1 MARGMRDGRRASAME
16 SLTPSTKESGNEA
29 RPQSVTE
36 ITRVIKRMLEDQVG
50 RVWIEGEISN
60 LSMPRS
66 GHIYLTL
73 KDDRAAIGGVM
84 WRSAAS
90 RLKARLEDG
99 MRVVVRGSLAVYEPQ
114 GRYQVVC
121 DSIRPLGQGDLQARF
136 EELKARLEAEGLFLQ
151 TAKQELPALPT
162 CVGIVTSATGAAVQD
177 MMRILRRRL
186 PSTRIILSPC
196 PVQGAGAE
204 EEIARALERLDQSR
218 LCDVILLGRGG
229 GSLEDLWCF
238 NEERVIRAVHAAQTP
253 VISAVGHET
262 DITLC
267 DLVADVRAA
276 TPSEAAEMAVP
287 EREELMGILQG
298 QRLRLRR
305 GLLGYTERAQ
315 LRIQALAERP
325 VLRSP
330 LNLVNLKSQ
339 RLDELTTDLHNAMAG
354 IMERSE
360 QRLSLAAAQLE
371 ALSPLAVLSRGY
383 SATWDLAKQRLVRKA
398 SDVTINAEIETLV
411 AQGRIRSRVTAI
423 EEKE

>member
-1 MARGMRDGRRASAME
+1 ME